1 MALRLGAAALLA
13 AAPAVILFQASPLWM
28 SVAALPVIWMATHSD
43 RAGRRY
49 LEVEARFLANFNE
62 RKLAQ
67 RFGQGEE
74 EVHLWLT
81 QQLYVIPLVCPPDW
95 AQGER
100 PSTTWTGAGGT
111 T

>member
-1 MALRLGAAALLA
+1 M
-13 AAPAVILFQASPLWM
+13 ILFQASPLWM

-43 RAGRRY
+43 RLAGRY

-81 QQLYVIPLVCPPDW
+81 QQLYVIPWSAPRTGPR
-95 AQGER
+95 GER

>member
-1 MALRLGAAALLA
+1 MKKRYFTALWLEKVSNRVILSGLMALRLGAAALLA

-43 RAGRRY
+43 RLAGRY

-67 RFGQGEE
+67 RFGQG
-74 EVHLWLT
+74 
-81 QQLYVIPLVCPPDW
+81 
-95 AQGER
+95 R
-100 PSTTWTGAGGT
+100 RRSTCG
-111 T
+111 